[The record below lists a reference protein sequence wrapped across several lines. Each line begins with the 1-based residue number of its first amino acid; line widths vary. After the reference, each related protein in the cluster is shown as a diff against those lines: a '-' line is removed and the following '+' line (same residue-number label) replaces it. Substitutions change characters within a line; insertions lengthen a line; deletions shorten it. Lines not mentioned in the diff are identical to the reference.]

1 METLS
6 KFYIPGALLVL
17 TLGFGFWVSSAGKPY
32 NGALFNVHKLLAL
45 AAVVL
50 AVVQFVKTIKGIDS
64 PAWIIILLVAAAL
77 CAIALFASG
86 AFLSIGN
93 LDYGM
98 LLVIHRVAIGVL
110 VAAVALLAW
119 LLWRMR

>member
-1 METLS
+1 MDTLS
-6 KFYIPGALLVL
+6 KFLLPGVGLLL
-17 TLGFGFWVSSAGKPY
+17 TLGFGFWLSSAGKPY

-50 AVVQFVKTIKGIDS
+50 AVIQFVKALKGADS
-64 PAWIIILLVAAAL
+64 LTWIIVLLVVAAL
-77 CAIALFASG
+77 CVVALFASG

-93 LDYGM
+93 LDYNL

-110 VAAVALLAW
+110 VASATLLSW
-119 LLWRMR
+119 LLWRM